1 MVDQRALASVASVEQ
16 RQIEYLYHRSSFGRP
31 SSLAEARTIRSVR
44 VPEPIGYSYSPTR
57 ARHRGQI
64 ACGNIRGG
72 QGLVTPMTTITTEGF
87 LGRLPA
93 DDAQALME
101 RSRRRRLPAGS
112 VLFLEGD
119 DAHTVLFLLEGQVK
133 ILITSSAGREVVLD
147 VLGPG
152 EIIGEL
158 SAIDGLPR
166 SATAT
171 ALSPVEIATLRTSDF
186 QALIEA
192 RASIARQLLVLV
204 AVRLRSASRRQF
216 ELASS
221 DALALVCGRLA
232 HLAGDGRAELR
243 VSMSQSDLAAWA
255 GLSREAVVKALRTLR
270 TLGWIESR
278 NRDIVLLDVD
288 AIRLRAEPGC

>member
-1 MVDQRALASVASVEQ
+1 
-16 RQIEYLYHRSSFGRP
+16 
-31 SSLAEARTIRSVR
+31 
-44 VPEPIGYSYSPTR
+44 
-57 ARHRGQI
+57 
-64 ACGNIRGG
+64 
-72 QGLVTPMTTITTEGF
+72 MTTILTEGF
-87 LGRLPA
+87 LGRLRA
-93 DDAQALME
+93 DDAQALMD

-112 VLFLEGD
+112 LLFLEGD

-171 ALSPVEIATLRTSDF
+171 ALSPVEIATVRTSDF
-186 QALIEA
+186 HAMLEA
-192 RASIARQLLVLV
+192 RSSIAPQLLLLI
-204 AVRLRSASRRQF
+204 ADRLRSTSRRQF

-221 DALALVCGRLA
+221 DALARVCGRLA
-232 HLAGDGRAELR
+232 HLATDGRAELR
-243 VSMSQSDLAAWA
+243 VPMSQSDLAAWA

-278 NRDIVLLDVD
+278 NRDIVLLDVE
-288 AIRLRAEPGC
+288 AIRLRAEPGGAV